1 MKKLSLMS
9 VISLLMMC
17 TLFSQSLEKG
27 WNQVYS
33 DEGFVIVSPVEGTWT
48 NRQPL
53 VLEVPE
59 AYEVFYSFSG
69 SHPMDSGFAY
79 DGPVMIEAEG
89 AVSLRIALV
98 FPDGNAAVYTVDY
111 TVEPFEDELDTF
123 IPLNFRQ
130 PVVSYT
136 MGQSITIP
144 AGFSYRLGNSSNFL
158 PGEKVL
164 ALQGGSFPH
173 RYVPCEIIDGN
184 RAWRF
189 VLNPTGIPAPLPLQ
203 GVGAVEG
210 IVQVEATKSPTV
222 APSVAED
229 TAQNAFSLDNFT
241 AGKKVEFYHVPST
254 PKNTETEE
262 LLVATDETLEVVA
275 EGDPSEPPFQITD
288 WSLLTFTR
296 DKLIYSIDNDYW
308 QATEGSVMVDRS
320 VGHTIYW
327 QSVAYEKGNPVYS
340 FYLPPKPTE
349 EYHFEGSEAVLVAL
363 GPDFTFVPE
372 GMAMEPV
379 SSIMIDAFY
388 GEELR
393 SDFPV
398 QIYYDGLYQ
407 GEGRISVLVD
417 KCPPTAPAIYP
428 SSDVFYNRQDVTVH
442 LGQFEEGQLFYWMEM
457 LVSEQEGF
465 SPEAMA
471 AVSSKETE
479 LDLQKLQEQFRPYT
493 GEPLVLESHSE
504 HGHFYQVGA
513 VTLDKQGNASPV
525 TWFSTIVDPTN
536 YYVASGA
543 VDSGTD
549 SFQQPTGT
557 LSQPFSSL
565 QEAIQ
570 ATSHLDFVRL
580 HIMDMVPVTDS
591 ITINSNCQ
599 IFGATAGSGLVFS
612 PGANL
617 LVESGSV
624 VIKNCVLEL
633 QHSSLT
639 HSDYTQ
645 NQSLL
650 SVVQGSLSLEDCEVL
665 GDYVSSGTLLS
676 ATNSEL
682 FLINS
687 GVTLRSGEYGAIV
700 SSLRSTIVVEGG
712 QFTVIAPTAVV
723 FSLSAG
729 ELALSNTQC
738 KVYGNLGR
746 VAELTGVRYTLTNN
760 KFDGIFENK
769 NFSTAQ
775 LVPVWSDGRS
785 RLLKE
790 SGTIVSG
797 FPGS

>member
-9 VISLLMMC
+9 VIFLLMMSS
-17 TLFSQSLEKG
+17 LFSQSLGEG

-48 NRQPL
+48 NRQSL

-111 TVEPFEDELDTF
+111 TVEPAEEELDTF
-123 IPLNFRQ
+123 LPLNFRQ

-136 MGQSITIP
+136 IGQSIAIP
-144 AGFSYRLGNSSNFL
+144 PGFSYRLGNSSNFL

-164 ALQGGSFPH
+164 SLEGGSFPF
-173 RYVPCEIIDGN
+173 RYLPCEIMDGN

-189 VLNPTGIPAPLPLQ
+189 VLNPAGIPATLPLQ
-203 GVGAVEG
+203 EAGAVEG
-210 IVQVEATKSPTV
+210 LVQAGATKSSSV
-222 APSVAED
+222 APSIAED
-229 TAQNAFSLDNFT
+229 TGRKAFSLDNFT
-241 AGKKVEFYHVPST
+241 AAKKVEFYHAPST
-254 PKNTETEE
+254 QKNTGAEE
-262 LLVATDETLEVVA
+262 FLAASDEALAVVA

-296 DKLIYSIDNDYW
+296 DKLIYSMDNGYW
-308 QATEGSVMVDRS
+308 QAAEGLVMVDRS
-320 VGHTIYW
+320 VGHTIHW

-340 FYLPPKPTE
+340 FYLPPKPDE
-349 EYHFEGSEAVLVAL
+349 EYHFEGNEAVLVAL
-363 GPDFTFVPE
+363 GPEFTFVPE
-372 GMAMEPV
+372 GVAMDPV

-393 SDFPV
+393 TDFSI

-407 GEGRISVLVD
+407 GEGRVSVLVD
-417 KCPPTAPAIYP
+417 KCPPAAPAIYS
-428 SSDVFYNRQDVTVH
+428 SSDAFYNRQDVTVR
-442 LGQFEEGQLFYWMEM
+442 LGQFEEGQLFYSLEM
-457 LVSEQEGF
+457 IVSEQEGF
-465 SPEAMA
+465 SPEAMD
-471 AVSSKETE
+471 AVGNKEPD
-479 LDLQKLQEQFRPYT
+479 LDFQKLLDQFKPYT
-493 GEPLVLESHSE
+493 GEPLVLESHAE
-504 HGHFYQVGA
+504 LGHLFQVGA
-513 VTLDKQGNASPV
+513 VTLDKQGNASPI

-543 VDSGTD
+543 VDSGTEA
-549 SFQQPTGT
+549 FQQPTGT
-557 LSQPFSSL
+557 ISQPFVSL
-565 QEAIQ
+565 QEAVQ

-580 HIMDMVPVTDS
+580 HIIDMVPVTES
-591 ITINSNCQ
+591 ITIDSNCQ
-599 IFGATAGSGLVFS
+599 ISGATAGSGLVFA
-612 PGANL
+612 PGASL
-617 LVESGSV
+617 LVESGEV

-633 QHSSLT
+633 RHFGSSDT
-639 HSDYTQ
+639 EYVQ
-645 NQSLL
+645 NQPLL
-650 SVVQGSLSLEDCEVL
+650 SVVEGSLSLEDCEVL
-665 GDYVSSGTLLS
+665 GGYAASGTLLS
-676 ATNSEL
+676 ATDSEL
-682 FLINS
+682 SLINS

-700 SSLRSTIVVEGG
+700 SSLRSNVTVEGG
-712 QFTVIAPTAVV
+712 LFTVIAPTAVV

-729 ELALSNTQC
+729 ELELSNAQC

-746 VAELTGVRYTLTNN
+746 VAELTGVRYALTNN

-769 NFSTAQ
+769 NLSTVQ
-775 LVPVWSDGRS
+775 LVPVWSDARS
-785 RLLKE
+785 RLVRE